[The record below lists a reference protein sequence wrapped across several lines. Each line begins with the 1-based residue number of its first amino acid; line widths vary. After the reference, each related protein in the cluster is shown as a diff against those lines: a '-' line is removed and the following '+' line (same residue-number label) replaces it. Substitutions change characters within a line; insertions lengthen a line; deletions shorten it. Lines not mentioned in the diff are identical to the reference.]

1 MNRFWKEVVFILLFA
16 LIMTLMTICIRFMWD
31 FGVRSMFP
39 NLPEMPYKAAV
50 AIVWCLLFISAGM
63 KFCVKIFEG
72 REDDDE

>member
-1 MNRFWKEVVFILLFA
+1 MNRFWKEVIFILLFA
-16 LIMTLMTICIRFMWD
+16 LIMTLMTICVRFMWD
-31 FGVRSMFP
+31 FGVRNMFP

-50 AIVWCLLFISAGM
+50 IIVYGLLFISAGI